1 MKTHLL
7 SIDIGTSG
15 LKALLLNC
23 ESGEYH
29 TVTGS
34 YTPET
39 PRRGWAEQNPEVW
52 WNTLCSVLPSLLKQ
66 ANVSAENIAAVGV
79 DGVSWTPVCL
89 SAEGVPL
96 FPAPL
101 WYDTRAE
108 KQCRD
113 IRRTVGEESCFH
125 TSGNPVQPYYTLPKV
140 LWLQDNSKEIFPS
153 VRHILTSNGYLV
165 YRLTGE
171 FTQDDCQAYGWPF
184 FDMEKG
190 TMNGTMAEKLAFDL
204 SLIPPVVK
212 SASIAGTVSS
222 SAAKQC
228 GLCPGT
234 PVAAG
239 GLDAACGAAGA
250 GVILSGTVHEQ
261 SGSAGG
267 MSVCSSACAPVR
279 NLILSRH
286 IVPGQ
291 YLLQGGT
298 VGGGNLIR
306 WLSTILHE
314 PADASDPQAR
324 FDRAMEE
331 AARVP
336 AGSDG
341 LLFLPY
347 MAGERSPIW
356 NPDAC
361 GVFFG
366 LDYTKTRGH
375 LIRSVMEGAAFALRH
390 NLEIIPSVSADAVLR
405 AVGGASSNAL
415 WMQIKADITGHPI
428 CAVKSREATGL
439 GCCAMAGVAVGMYAG
454 FDTALKGR
462 VELDRPFYP
471 QKNTGQIYDDLFARY
486 LSLYE
491 HLRDMMQSTAPS
503 RSGTR

>member
-15 LKALLLNC
+15 LKVLLLNC

-34 YTPET
+34 YSPET

-52 WNTLCSVLPSLLKQ
+52 WDTLCSVLPSLLKQ
-66 ANVSAENIAAVGV
+66 ASVSAENIAAVGV

-140 LWLQDNSKEIFPS
+140 LWLRERGGKIFPA

-165 YRLTGE
+165 YRLTGVLC
-171 FTQDDCQAYGWPF
+171 QDDCQAYGWPF
-184 FDMEKG
+184 FDMESG
-190 TMNGTMAEKLAFDL
+190 RMNEAMAEKLGFDL
-204 SLIPPVVK
+204 SLIPPVVQ
-212 SASIAGTVSS
+212 SASVAGSVTP

-228 GLCPGT
+228 GLMPGT

-250 GVILSGTVHEQ
+250 GVVLSGTVHEQ

-267 MSVCSSACAPVR
+267 MSVCASEFAPVK

-306 WLSTILHE
+306 WLAAVLRE
-314 PADASDPQAR
+314 PVNDCDPQTWL
-324 FDRAMEE
+324 DRAMGE
-331 AARVP
+331 AAQVP
-336 AGSDG
+336 PGSDG
-341 LLFLPY
+341 LIFLPY
-347 MAGERSPIW
+347 MAGERSPVW

-390 NLEIIPSVSADAVLR
+390 NLEMIPSLHPDALLR

-439 GCCAMAGVAVGMYAG
+439 GCCAMAGVAIGLYDS
-454 FDTALKGR
+454 FDTALAGQ
-462 VELDRPFYP
+462 VALEEPFFP
-471 QKNTGQIYDDLFARY
+471 QKNTGQTYKDSFARY

-491 HLRDMMQSTAPS
+491 HLRDMMQ
-503 RSGTR
+503 